1 MKTRLFSTLFL
12 LLLLQNS
19 CSKKISPTAET
30 TYLTTKDG
38 VLNVR
43 SIGYC
48 LSKNYKDVCVDSA
61 QINAFRTLFH
71 RGIPGSPQNT
81 PLISIDERDKTGND
95 KFLKDFFTSGR
106 YKTFIVSTYT
116 VSEITMQRKQKKI
129 TVDIGSNLP
138 SLRKELEHNSVIRK
152 FGY

>member
-1 MKTRLFSTLFL
+1 MKHIIPFL
-12 LLLLQNS
+12 LLLCLMPS
-19 CSKKISPTAET
+19 CSKQLTPTAET

-48 LSKNYKDVCVDSA
+48 LLKNCKDVCVDSA
-61 QINAFRTLFH
+61 QINAFRTLFY
-71 RGIPGSPQNT
+71 RGIPGSQQNT
-81 PLISIDERDKTGND
+81 PLIGIDEKDNTANH
-95 KFLKDFFTSGR
+95 KFLKEFFSTGR
-106 YKTFIVSTYT
+106 YKTFIVSTSYVSDVT
-116 VSEITMQRKQKKI
+116 VQRKQKKV
-129 TVDIGSNLP
+129 TVDIGINLP